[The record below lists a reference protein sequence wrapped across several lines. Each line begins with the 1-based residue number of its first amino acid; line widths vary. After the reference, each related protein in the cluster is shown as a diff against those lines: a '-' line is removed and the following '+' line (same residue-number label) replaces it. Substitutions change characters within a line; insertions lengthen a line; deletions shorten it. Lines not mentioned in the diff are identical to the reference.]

1 MNINEAKVLLEKYG
15 NLQVLAHFDEL
26 NENEKTE
33 LLSQIEKI
41 DFERLK
47 VLYQKA
53 VSPVTDSV
61 GEIEPIKAVKKSS
74 VENNEEIVSLG
85 EKSIKEGKLAF
96 VTMAGGQGTRLGF
109 NGPKGAYVLDIE
121 NNKSLFELLCDTL
134 KEAKNKYGVTI
145 PWYIMTSRENNRDT
159 VAFFEQNNYFN
170 YGKDNVFFCIQGELP
185 MLFTDGTCV
194 MESKSKIREAADGHG
209 GVFTALSTSGA
220 VQDMVA
226 RGIKWVFIGGVD
238 NPLLKM
244 VDPLFIGLC
253 EEKNYML
260 GSKTIIKRSPDE
272 KVGVFCKRD
281 GKPYVVEYTEISEE
295 MANLRDENGE
305 LVFGQSHILCNMFN
319 IEFLKSLE
327 NEPLPYHTAHKK
339 TSYMDST
346 GKICTPDAPNAYKFE
361 SFIFDAF
368 SKAEDVLLL
377 ETLREDEFAPVKN
390 NAGEDS
396 PETARKLLKEYRER
410 INSK

>member
-1 MNINEAKVLLEKYG
+1 MNLNEAKVLLEKYD

-41 DFERLK
+41 DFEMLK

-53 VSPVTDSV
+53 ISPVVDNV
-61 GEIEPIKAVKKSS
+61 GEIETIKAVKRSS
-74 VENNEEIVSLG
+74 VENNGDIVSLG
-85 EKSIKEGKLAF
+85 EKCIKEAKLAF

-109 NGPKGAYVLDIE
+109 NGPKGAFVLDNE

-134 KEAKNKYGVTI
+134 KKARDKYGVTV
-145 PWYIMTSRENNRDT
+145 PWYIMTSRENNHDT
-159 VAFFEQNNYFN
+159 IEFFESKNYFN
-170 YGKDNVFFCIQGELP
+170 YGKENVFFCIQGELP

-194 MESKSKIREAADGHG
+194 MESKGKIREAADGHG
-209 GVFTALSTSGA
+209 GVFKALSTSGA

-272 KVGVFCKRD
+272 KVGVFCKRQ
-281 GKPYVVEYTEISEE
+281 GKPYVVEYTEISEK

-319 IEFLKSLE
+319 IEFLKKLE
-327 NEPLPYHTAHKK
+327 NEPLPYHTAYKK
-339 TSYMDST
+339 TSYIDSM
-346 GKICTPDAPNAYKFE
+346 GCECMPDTPNAYKFE

-390 NAGEDS
+390 NVGEDS
-396 PETARKLLKEYRER
+396 PETSRKLLKEYREK